1 MLSLIL
7 AAGLLTDPV
16 ATPVTLPSGP
26 APLQGVGRIVRH
38 FRPKR

>member
-7 AAGLLTDPV
+7 AASLLTGPV
-16 ATPVTLPSGP
+16 SSPVTLPSGP
-26 APLQGVGRIVRH
+26 APLHDVGRIVRH